1 MKALS
6 QHILEKL
13 KVSKESSPQ
22 YTLFPKDKK
31 ELMHMIDDEVVKN
44 GKKCSLNHIDVSG
57 ITDMSTVFRQSVF
70 DGDITEWDVSNV
82 KDMSFMFE
90 YSHFTGENSDLSK
103 WDVSNVDLMNYMFD
117 HSKFSNRKSLNGWRV
132 KENGQRRGM
141 FISSPLADNEPYF
154 YVV

>member
-1 MKALS
+1 MKHLETFVN
-6 QHILEKL
+6 EKL
-13 KVSKESSPQ
+13 KVTASSHH
-22 YTLFPKDKK
+22 TLFPKDKR

-44 GKKCSLNHIDVSG
+44 GKNCSLNHIDVSG

-70 DGDITEWDVSNV
+70 DGDITDWDVSNV

-103 WDVSNVDLMNYMFD
+103 WDVSNVDLMLYMFD
-117 HSKFSNRKSLNGWRV
+117 HSAFSNRKSLMGWKV
-132 KENGQRRGM
+132 KKGGKRAGM
-141 FISSPLADNEPYF
+141 FIGSPLAENEPMF

>member
-1 MKALS
+1 MRKLEEFV
-6 QHILEKL
+6 IEKL
-13 KVSKESSPQ
+13 KISNDNSK

-31 ELMHMIDDEVVKN
+31 ELMRMIDDEVVTN
-44 GKKCSLNHIDVSG
+44 GRTCSLNHIDVSE
-57 ITDMSTVFRQSVF
+57 ITDMSGLFRQSIF
-70 DGDITEWDVSNV
+70 DGDITGWDVSSV

-90 YSHFTGENSDLSK
+90 YADFTGKNSDLSQ

-117 HSKFSNRKSLNGWRV
+117 HSKFNNRKSLNGWRV
-132 KENGQRRGM
+132 KKTGQRKGM